1 MDEPLVKQI
10 LAPVDTLD
18 TSKQALAY
26 VRLFAER
33 FGAKVTLLHAEDVPI
48 PFGTL
53 DPLTA
58 YEPLTPAEEGEIAD
72 QIREYAADSLS
83 GVPFDVLVVSGHPA
97 RIIAAAARK
106 RDADLI
112 IMGTHARRGWRRAL
126 TGSVA
131 ETVLRTAASP
141 VLVVPMLPAGS
152 AGPTTITRII
162 CPINF
167 SEVSRE
173 AFESAS
179 RIAETFDAELIVV
192 HVAEGLN
199 DSDPRIEKHF
209 RMWLGEETRHI
220 NSVRELIL
228 RGGAAERVL
237 DCVEDLAANLLVMGT
252 QQKRFSNE
260 TVIGSTS
267 ERLLRFSM
275 VPVLTVVRAPAKE
288 AAEEPAG
295 VIAEFSHR

>member
-1 MDEPLVKQI
+1 MDESLVKQI
-10 LAPVDTLD
+10 IAPVDTLD

-33 FGAKVTLLHAEDVPI
+33 FGAKVTLLHAEDVPT

-53 DPLTA
+53 DPLSA

-72 QIREYAADSLS
+72 QIREYAADRLN

-97 RIIAAAARK
+97 RVIAAAARK

-141 VLVVPMLPAGS
+141 VLVVPLLPAGS
-152 AGPTTITRII
+152 AGPAAITRII

-167 SEVSRE
+167 SEVARE
-173 AFESAS
+173 ALRTAS
-179 RIAETFDAELIVV
+179 RIAEAFRAELIVI
-192 HVAEGLN
+192 HVAEGVC

-209 RMWLGEETRHI
+209 RMWLGEEVGKI
-220 NSVRELIL
+220 SSVRELVL

-237 DCVEDLAANLLVMGT
+237 DCVEDTGADLLVMGT

-267 ERLLRFSM
+267 ERLLRFSS
-275 VPVLTVVRAPAKE
+275 VPILTVVRALAKE
-288 AAEEPAG
+288 SVEDPVATSSAFA
-295 VIAEFSHR
+295 

>member
-1 MDEPLVKQI
+1 MDESLVKQI
-10 LAPVDTLD
+10 IAPVDTLD

-33 FGAKVTLLHAEDVPI
+33 FGAKATLLHAEDVPI

-58 YEPLTPAEEGEIAD
+58 YEPLTPIEESEIAD
-72 QIREYAADSLS
+72 QIREYAADRLQ

-97 RIIAAAARK
+97 RVIAAAARK

-141 VLVVPMLPAGS
+141 VLVVPLLPAGT
-152 AGPTTITRII
+152 AGPAAITRII

-167 SEVSRE
+167 SEVARD
-173 AFESAS
+173 ALRTAS
-179 RIAETFDAELIVV
+179 SIAESFGAELIVV
-192 HVAEGLN
+192 HVAEGLSE
-199 DSDPRIEKHF
+199 SDPRIDKHF
-209 RMWLGEETRHI
+209 RMWLGEETARV
-220 NSVRELIL
+220 SGVRELVL

-237 DCVEDLAANLLVMGT
+237 DCVEDLGADLLVMGT

-267 ERLLRFSM
+267 ERLLRFSS
-275 VPVLTVVRAPAKE
+275 VPILTIVRALAKE
-288 AAEEPAG
+288 SIQEKAEATTSF
-295 VIAEFSHR
+295 A

>member
-1 MDEPLVKQI
+1 MDEPLVRQI
-10 LAPVDTLD
+10 IAPVDTLD

-26 VRLFAER
+26 ARLFADH
-33 FGAKVTLLHAEDVPI
+33 FGAKITLLHAEDVPI

-58 YEPLTPAEEGEIAD
+58 YEPLTAAEEGEIAE
-72 QIREYAADSLS
+72 QIRVYAADRLA
-83 GVPFDVLVVSGHPA
+83 GEPFDVLVVSGHPA
-97 RIIAAAARK
+97 RVIAAAARK
-106 RDADLI
+106 RGADLI

-141 VLVVPMLPAGS
+141 VLVVPLLAASGTATPR
-152 AGPTTITRII
+152 ITRIV

-167 SEVSRE
+167 SDVARD
-173 AFESAS
+173 ALRTAT
-179 RIAETFDAELIVV
+179 RIAGQFGAELIVV
-192 HVAEGLN
+192 HVSEGFADC
-199 DSDPRIEKHF
+199 DSQLDKQF
-209 RMWLGEETRHI
+209 RTWVGSDI
-220 NSVRELIL
+220 GKIGSVRELML

-237 DCVEDLAANLLVMGT
+237 DCVEDVDADLLVMGT

-267 ERLLRFSM
+267 ERLLRFSN
-275 VPVLTVVRAPAKE
+275 VPILTVVRALARLTI
-288 AAEEPAG
+288 EEPVPVTPAF
-295 VIAEFSHR
+295 A

>member
-1 MDEPLVKQI
+1 MDDSLVKQI
-10 LAPVDTLD
+10 IAPVDTLD

-48 PFGTL
+48 PFGSL
-53 DPLTA
+53 DPLSS
-58 YEPLTPAEEGEIAD
+58 YEPLTPTEESEIAE
-72 QIREYAADSLS
+72 QIREHAADRLQ
-83 GVPFDVLVVSGHPA
+83 GMFYDVLVVSGHPA
-97 RIIAAAARK
+97 RVIAAAARK

-131 ETVLRTAASP
+131 ETVLRTATSP
-141 VLVVPMLPAGS
+141 VLVVPMLPAGQ
-152 AGPTTITRII
+152 ATAAEITRII

-167 SEVSRE
+167 TDVSRE
-173 AFESAS
+173 ALQAAKRLSDAFG
-179 RIAETFDAELIVV
+179 AELVVV
-192 HVAEGLN
+192 HVAEGLTET
-199 DSDPRIEKHF
+199 DPRIENHF
-209 RMWLGEETRHI
+209 RMWLGEQPG
-220 NSVRELIL
+220 SVSGIRELIV

-237 DCVEDLAANLLVMGT
+237 DCVEDLAADLLVMGT

-267 ERLLRFSM
+267 ERLLRFSS
-275 VPVLTVVRAPAKE
+275 VPILTIVRSVAKE
-288 AAEEPAG
+288 AVKRPIEATA
-295 VIAEFSHR
+295 AYA